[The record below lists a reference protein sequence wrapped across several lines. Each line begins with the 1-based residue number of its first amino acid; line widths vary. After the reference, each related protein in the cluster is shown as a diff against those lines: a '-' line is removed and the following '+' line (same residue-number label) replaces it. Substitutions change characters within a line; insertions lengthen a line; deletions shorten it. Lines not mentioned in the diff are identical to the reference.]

1 MNTLPSFSRYP
12 CLPLAAA
19 LLLASACHPKAQA
32 VRAKAVPAQ
41 QPLPTVGYGELPPE
55 LAPFAAAI
63 ARSRLAYTSLKV
75 RTADDLAPWNS
86 KLGGSAYLLKGQ
98 PYPAGPDGVPLAL
111 LAQLNFAEMP
121 PLAGYP
127 AKGLLQFFIAG
138 GESTA
143 HVYGMPMD
151 EAKPYDAQRFF
162 GSLQQQRWFR
172 VIYSPQVV
180 QDRDQLQGTPVPS
193 RAMMLPITGTT
204 ALGFT
209 SQSEPVSLFDYRF
222 ERFLGKPRATFFEQ
236 FGANETAV
244 ENNYIAFS
252 AKPLVAKVGG
262 YSSPTQKDPRSIRPG
277 EDWLVLLE
285 LHGAEQE
292 KGFSM
297 MWGDAGMGAFYIRRD
312 DLEKRDFSTVLYYW
326 DNH

>member
-1 MNTLPSFSRYP
+1 MNALSFFSRYP
-12 CLPLAAA
+12 CLLLAAA
-19 LLLASACHPKAQA
+19 LLATACNPKPQA
-32 VRAKAVPAQ
+32 VRAKAVPPEQ
-41 QPLPTVGYGELPPE
+41 QLPTVSYGELPPE
-55 LAPFAAAI
+55 LTPFSAAI
-63 ARSRLAYTSLKV
+63 ARSRLAYTNLKV
-75 RTADDLAPWNS
+75 RAAGDLAPWNS

-143 HVYGMPMD
+143 HVYGMPNLD
-151 EAKPYDAQRFF
+151 AKTYDAQRFF
-162 GSLQQQRWFR
+162 SSLQQQRWFR

-180 QDRDQLQGTPVPS
+180 QDRDKLQGTPVPA
-193 RAMMLPITGTT
+193 RDMMLPITGTT

-209 SQSEPVSLFDYRF
+209 SESEPVSLFDYRF

-236 FGANETAV
+236 FGAKETAV

-252 AKPLVAKVGG
+252 VKPLVAKVGG
-262 YSSPTQKDPRSIRPG
+262 YSSPAQEDPRLIRPG

-285 LHGAEQE
+285 LQGAEKE
-292 KGFSM
+292 NGFEM

-312 DLEKRDFSTVLYYW
+312 DLEKRDFSRVLYYW
-326 DNH
+326 NNH